1 MKKRLISDDK
11 IFDTINTILLSVVL
25 FIVVYPLYFV
35 IIASISDPLKVLGGV
50 VFLMPQGINLTAYK
64 MVLRDSMIAT
74 GYKNTIIYTLIGTTI
89 NIIMTVLAAYPL
101 SRRDFVGRNLF
112 TLVMTVTMFFSGGLI
127 PTYLLIAQTLKFR
140 DTIWAMVLPG
150 AVAVWNVIIV
160 RTYFQTGIPKELH
173 EAAVVDGCSNT
184 KLLVSIMLPLAK
196 PVLAVMVLFYGVAHW
211 NSFFDALIYLSS
223 KSKYPLQLVL
233 RSILIQNTLSD
244 EMLADV
250 EGLHNRKL
258 LAITIQYA
266 LIIVA
271 SAPVIAIYPFLQK
284 YFIKGVMV
292 GAIKG

>member
-1 MKKRLISDDK
+1 
-11 IFDTINTILLSVVL
+11 
-25 FIVVYPLYFV
+25 
-35 IIASISDPLKVLGGV
+35 
-50 VFLMPQGINLTAYK
+50 
-64 MVLRDSMIAT
+64 
-74 GYKNTIIYTLIGTTI
+74 
-89 NIIMTVLAAYPL
+89 
-101 SRRDFVGRNLF
+101 
-112 TLVMTVTMFFSGGLI
+112 
-127 PTYLLIAQTLKFR
+127 
-140 DTIWAMVLPG
+140 
-150 AVAVWNVIIV
+150 
-160 RTYFQTGIPKELH
+160 
-173 EAAVVDGCSNT
+173 
-184 KLLVSIMLPLAK
+184 
-196 PVLAVMVLFYGVAHW
+196 MVLFYGVAHW